1 MRAIICNEWG
11 EPDSLVLQDMPDPT
25 AGPGQVAIEIHAC
38 GLNFAD
44 TLMITG
50 KYQVR
55 PDFPF
60 SPGLE
65 VAGKISALGEGVTS
79 VQIGDRVI
87 GLVSYGG
94 FAETVVA
101 ETGSIYPIP
110 DSLTYAQ
117 AAGFPVAYGSS
128 HIALDH
134 VAGLTEDQTLVVFGA
149 AGGVGLTAVEI
160 GKMMGAS
167 VIGVASGDEKM
178 QVVRDYGADHVID
191 YRTDDIRAR
200 IKDLTDG
207 RGGDVFY
214 DPVGGEMFEAAL
226 KSTAVGAQI
235 IVVGFASGA
244 IPQIP
249 ANYLL
254 IKNITVHGYFWGGY
268 RTYKPE
274 VMQAS
279 MDQLLAWAGEEK
291 LNPHIAHT
299 FPLDRAASA
308 LKMLT
313 GRKSMGKTVL
323 VVR

>member
-1 MRAIICNEWG
+1 MRAIVCTAWG
-11 EPDSLVLQDMPDPT
+11 DPDSLTLQELPDPQP
-25 AGPGQVAIEIHAC
+25 GPGQVAIDVHAC

-65 VAGKISALGEGVTS
+65 IAGIIAALGEGVDT
-79 VQIGDRVI
+79 VTVGERVI
-87 GLVSYGG
+87 GVVSYGG
-94 FAETVVA
+94 FAEKAVA
-101 ETGSIYPIP
+101 DISSVYAIP
-110 DSLTYAQ
+110 DNLSYPE

-128 HIALDH
+128 HLALTD
-134 VAGLTEDQTLVVFGA
+134 VADLQPGQFLVVFGA

-160 GKMMGAS
+160 GKMMGAT
-167 VIGVASGDEKM
+167 VIAVASGEEKM

-191 YRTDDIRAR
+191 YRAEDIRAR
-200 IKDLTDG
+200 IKELTDG

-214 DPVGGEMFEAAL
+214 DPVGGDMFEAAL
-226 KSTAVGAQI
+226 KSTAMGAKI
-235 IVVGFASGA
+235 IVVGFASGTV
-244 IPQIP
+244 PQIP

-268 RTYKPE
+268 RAYKP
-274 VMQAS
+274 QAMRDS
-279 MDQLLAWAGEEK
+279 MEQLLVWAGEGK
-291 LNPHIAHT
+291 LKPHIAHT
-299 FPLDRAASA
+299 FPLEQAADA

-313 GRKSMGKTVL
+313 GRKSMGKTV
-323 VVR
+323 VTVR